1 MKKILLVTAL
11 LFMSNAFATDDE
23 DTFNQLKQL
32 EGKWVGTIN
41 YSNRDAEPI
50 NLQYSIRSNGSA
62 LLEESNEGGTEMM
75 TIFNLHND
83 NILATHYCAAQNRP
97 VAELKSNKSG
107 IISLVTN
114 QEKSGLDSNKEMF
127 VESWELN
134 LMLENKDIFIY
145 EYKTIGPDGSGFTA
159 KAEMKRVK

>member
-83 NILATHYCAAQNRP
+83 NIIEKLILGSSQKTDDF
-97 VAELKSNKSG
+97 LKIKSECNINKTSNFFANINKALIDLDWKPKNS
-107 IISLVTN
+107 IK
-114 QEKSGLDSNKEMF
+114 EGLS
-127 VESWELN
+127 
-134 LMLENKDIFIY
+134 
-145 EYKTIGPDGSGFTA
+145 KTLDNYI
-159 KAEMKRVK
+159 